1 MLLDAY
7 ICGEYNRVMG
17 EMAEERRGRINLRVS
32 ERQERVL
39 RAAADLTGETLT
51 GFMLAAA
58 TERAEEVVA
67 RAQRIEVSAE
77 GFQRFVAALE
87 APAEDMRTLR
97 RYARKRSPIP
107 TQ

>member
-1 MLLDAY
+1 
-7 ICGEYNRVMG
+7 
-17 EMAEERRGRINLRVS
+17 
-32 ERQERVL
+32 VL

-67 RAQRIEVSAE
+67 RAQRIDLSSDA
-77 GFQRFVAALE
+77 FTRFVAVD
-87 APAEDMRTLR
+87 APVEDMLTLR

-107 TQ
+107 TR

>member
-1 MLLDAY
+1 
-7 ICGEYNRVMG
+7 
-17 EMAEERRGRINLRVS
+17 MARASEGRTGRINVRVS

-51 GFMLAAA
+51 GFLLAAA

-67 RAQRIEVSAE
+67 RAQRIEVSADT
-77 GFQRFVAALE
+77 FRRFLAALE
-87 APAEDMRTLR
+87 APAEDMPTLR
-97 RYARKRSPIP
+97 RYAKKRSPIP

>member
-1 MLLDAY
+1 
-7 ICGEYNRVMG
+7 
-17 EMAEERRGRINLRVS
+17 MARASEERTGRINVRVS

-51 GFMLAAA
+51 GFLLAAA

-67 RAQRIEVSAE
+67 RAQRIEVSADT
-77 GFQRFVAALE
+77 FRRFLAALE
-87 APAEDMRTLR
+87 APAEDMPTLR
-97 RYARKRSPIP
+97 RYAKKRSPIP

>member
-1 MLLDAY
+1 
-7 ICGEYNRVMG
+7 MG
-17 EMAEERRGRINLRVS
+17 ETAEERTGRINLRVS
-32 ERQERVL
+32 ARQERVL

-67 RAQRIEVSAE
+67 RAQRIDVRSDA
-77 GFQRFVAALE
+77 FRRFVAALD
-87 APAEDMRTLR
+87 APPEDMATLR

-107 TQ
+107 TP

>member
-1 MLLDAY
+1 MF
-7 ICGEYNRVMG
+7 VMG
-17 EMAEERRGRINLRVS
+17 KTAEERTGRINLRVS

-39 RAAADLTGETLT
+39 RAAAELTGETLT

-67 RAQRIEVSAE
+67 RAQRMEVSSEA
-77 GFQRFVAALE
+77 FRRFAAALD
-87 APAEDMRTLR
+87 APAEDMPTLR

-107 TQ
+107 KR

>member
-1 MLLDAY
+1 MGDAT
-7 ICGEYNRVMG
+7 EDRT
-17 EMAEERRGRINLRVS
+17 GRINLRVS

-67 RAQRIEVSAE
+67 RAQRIEVSADA
-77 GFQRFVAALE
+77 FRRFLAALE
-87 APAEDMRTLR
+87 APAEDMPTLR
-97 RYARKRSPIP
+97 RYAKKRSPIP
-107 TQ
+107 TR

>member
-1 MLLDAY
+1 
-7 ICGEYNRVMG
+7 MG
-17 EMAEERRGRINLRVS
+17 KTSEERTGRINLRVS
-32 ERQERVL
+32 ARQERVL

-67 RAQRIEVSAE
+67 RAQRIDLSSDA
-77 GFQRFVAALE
+77 FARFVAAID
-87 APAEDMRTLR
+87 APVEDMPTLR

-107 TQ
+107 TR